1 MTENSNIP
9 AHLRATNGL
18 ASIGGNLTANMD
30 LKGIV
35 GIFRRR
41 AQLIIGVT
49 VACAML
55 GLVISLFLTPR
66 YKAEAVMMLNARQTH
81 IISPENAVTSGLPI
95 DSSSL
100 RSEIDIMTSRTVAD
114 RVIDKLKLTS
124 DPEFYQKAEP
134 SPFNPLH
141 WFDKKQTE
149 EDVTVRERTLT
160 AQALASRLRVSN
172 DGRSLTIRVTFESKD
187 PQKAAQIANA
197 FADEYLVDQ
206 LEAKYDAASRVNNW
220 LSERLEALKHQVGIT
235 EKAVEDFREKAKLI
249 EVGGSTVVSS
259 QMEEVSKQLVE
270 ARAVTAQNEARVHS
284 ANNMLHNGGIDA
296 AADVLSSPLIQRLR
310 EQEAEI
316 RRNEAD
322 LATRYG
328 EMHPK
333 MIHVRAEYKDL
344 QAKIAEEVQKI
355 IMGLSNEVEISRAK
369 QNQLEKQLVELQA
382 KAGTELGES
391 VTLRQL
397 EREAAANRTLYEN
410 FLNRFK
416 QTGEQQELQAA
427 DSRIL
432 AHAETPVAR
441 SFPSKYL
448 FLLVG
453 GILGG
458 IAGVLLAYLAEYF
471 DRGFRGMPQLEQVT
485 GMSAIGLVPS
495 IDKGVN
501 MTPESYVLQKPLS
514 AFSEALRTVRT
525 AIQFSNVDHPPKTV
539 MITSSLPSEGKTT
552 FSLCMARSLAKA
564 GNKILLIDADM
575 RRPCIATLMR
585 SEKST
590 KGNLASLL
598 SGKNT
603 LKESIEHDPDFP
615 ALHYIAARGKTP
627 NAQDL
632 LGSKNMA
639 RLIKETSEHYDLVII
654 DTPPILAFSDAAM
667 VSRVVDTTVFIVRWA
682 ETPRETVVRAL
693 KQLSTF
699 NCKVAG
705 VVLNR
710 VDLEEHAK
718 YGYNDAGHYYSRY
731 QEYYTN

>member
-1 MTENSNIP
+1 MTDNSNIP
-9 AHLRATNGL
+9 ANLRGL
-18 ASIGGNLTANMD
+18 NVLSSIGGNLTSNMD
-30 LKGIV
+30 LNGIV
-35 GIFRRR
+35 GILRRR
-41 AQLIIGVT
+41 ARLIVGVT
-49 VACAML
+49 VACALL
-55 GLVISLFLTPR
+55 GLVISMFLAPR
-66 YKAEAVMMLNARQTH
+66 YKAEAIVMLNARQTH
-81 IISPENAVTSGLPI
+81 IISPESAVTSGLPI

-100 RSEIDIMTSRTVAD
+100 RSEIDIMTSRAVAD
-114 RVIDKLKLTS
+114 RVIDKLKLGS
-124 DPEFYQKAEP
+124 DPEFYQNTTP
-134 SPFNPLH
+134 SSYNPLH

-149 EDVTVRERTLT
+149 EDVTTRERTLT

-172 DGRSLTIRVTFESKD
+172 DGRSLTIRVAFESKD
-187 PQKAAQIANA
+187 PKKAAQIANA

-206 LEAKYDAASRVNNW
+206 LEAKYEAATRVNNW
-220 LSERLEALKHQVGIT
+220 LSERLESLKHQVEIS

-270 ARAVTAQNEARVHS
+270 ARAITAQNEARVHS
-284 ANNMLHNGGIDA
+284 ASNMLHNGGVDA

-310 EQEAEI
+310 EQEAEV

-344 QAKIAEEVQKI
+344 EAKIGEEVQKI
-355 IMGLSNEVEISRAK
+355 ILGLSNEVDISRAK
-369 QNQLEKQLVELQA
+369 ENQLGKQLLELQA

-391 VTLRQL
+391 ITLRQL
-397 EREAAANRTLYEN
+397 DREATANRTLYES

-441 SFPSKYL
+441 SFPSKFL
-448 FLLVG
+448 FLLIGV
-453 GILGG
+453 ILGG
-458 IAGVLLAYLAEYF
+458 IAGTLLAYLVEYF
-471 DRGFRGMPQLEQVT
+471 DRGFRGMPQIEQVT
-485 GMSAIGLVPS
+485 GLSAIGLVPT
-495 IDKGVN
+495 IGKGVN
-501 MTPESYVLQKPLS
+501 MTPEAYVLQKPLS
-514 AFSEALRTVRT
+514 AFSESLRTVRT

-575 RRPCIATLMR
+575 RRPRIATLMR

-590 KGNLASLL
+590 HGNLASLL
-598 SGKNT
+598 AGRHT

-639 RLIKETSEHYDLVII
+639 KLIKETSALYDLVIV
-654 DTPPILAFSDAAM
+654 DTPPILAVSDAAM
-667 VSRVVDTTVFIVRWA
+667 VSRVVDTTIFVVRWA
-682 ETPRETVVRAL
+682 ETPRETAVRAL
-693 KQLSTF
+693 KQLASF
-699 NCKVAG
+699 NCKLAG
-705 VVLNR
+705 IVLNR